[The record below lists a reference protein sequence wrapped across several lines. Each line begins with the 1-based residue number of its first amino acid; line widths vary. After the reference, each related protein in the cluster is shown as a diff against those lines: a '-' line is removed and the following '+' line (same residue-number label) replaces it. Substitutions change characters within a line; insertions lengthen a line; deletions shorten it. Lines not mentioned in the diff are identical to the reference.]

1 MGKEQSKPGKK
12 LMRITIEGP
21 VKVWRRWPAWLVSF
35 AATVAVTSMAV
46 SQESGL
52 VSSAESHQQPTAH
65 PLRFFQPDKTSE
77 PATTTR
83 QTSLATLPIQ
93 QPSRTRQSDS
103 SDPADRSPS
112 SAAQAMTTIL
122 SALAIVLGAFF
133 LVVWLT
139 RSTNRRRWSP
149 LPSEAVQLLG
159 RTPLAGRQWMQ
170 LIRVGNKLVMVSVNG
185 NQVDTITEITDPE
198 EVEQLVSLC
207 HKNQSSQ
214 FRQTFQQVLDQ
225 HRQHDSQETSPR
237 SLHHEHSYFTSTG

>member
-1 MGKEQSKPGKK
+1 
-12 LMRITIEGP
+12 MRITIDRQ
-21 VKVWRRWPAWLVSF
+21 VHLWRGWPAWLASF
-35 AATVAVTSMAV
+35 MATVTVAAIAVGQDSDLASS
-46 SQESGL
+46 SQ
-52 VSSAESHQQPTAH
+52 SHQGSTAH
-65 PLRFFQPDKTSE
+65 PLRFFQPDETSKKV
-77 PATTTR
+77 PTTE
-83 QTSLATLPIQ
+83 QTSLASLPIQ
-93 QPSRTRQSDS
+93 QPSRSRQAGS
-103 SDPADRSPS
+103 SDPADRSPG
-112 SAAQAMTTIL
+112 SATQAMTTIL

-225 HRQHDSQETSPR
+225 HRQTNSRGAGSG
-237 SLHHEHSYFTSTG
+237 SLQHEHSYFTSTG